1 MDTEKAVKFM
11 NDFRTIWLGLALVIA
26 GAAWA
31 GDTRW
36 VQAADVEKAVVQI
49 KMDQLEADIEELQL
63 RKLYEKDAD
72 KIKMIDAMIKIKQM
86 KIESTI
92 KKYNLH

>member
-1 MDTEKAVKFM
+1 MDTEKAVKVM
-11 NDFRTIWLGLALVIA
+11 NDFRTIWLGIA
-26 GAAWA
+26 MVVGAAAWA